1 MRVEFLKT
9 PSTGNLNSEQVLTD
23 YMEGEPDFIK
33 LTTNNLDVIY
43 FKDYINTHNQLHTDT
58 IAYEQ

>member
-9 PSTGNLNSEQVLTD
+9 PSVGNSTSEQVLTEF
-23 YMEGEPDFIK
+23 MEGEPGYIK

-43 FKDYINTHNQLHTDT
+43 FKDYINTGTQDQQHSAQ
-58 IAYEQ
+58 IK